1 MINVAISF
9 FIYQVW
15 TYNNQKTR
23 QVAVDYYK
31 TFILSHFTAL
41 TMVCM
46 SEKLSKIDIKDLQ
59 TAEVV
64 QKVIIP
70 KLKNIDQDIKDL
82 TLEVLTRKDDAI
94 KAVEKTGEELIGRI
108 KEQVGPQGGKGEKG
122 DKGEAGVDGKPGIPG
137 KNGKDGIDGINGVD
151 GRDGVNGKDGKN
163 GSPDTPEQLASKLN
177 SLKDVIE
184 ITTVKGLRGILS
196 ELANSI
202 GGQVAPGVARFV
214 SILSNGVLSKSSA
227 SEINFGTNL
236 TVTSTPNGVRV
247 DATGGGGGG
256 SSTYTGLTDAA
267 TADLPTINTP
277 LSNALASKATPADI
291 STAISNLVDT
301 SPATLDTLNEL
312 AAALGDD
319 PNFATTVST
328 QIGLKEDSA
337 NKVTTFTGNT
347 ASNTFFPTIKAVYDW
362 AVATFASIVH
372 THTSAQ
378 ITDFNT
384 AVSANADVTANSSAR
399 HTHANLAVLDATTAS
414 YTTAEQSKLSG
425 IASGAEVNVNA
436 DWNAVSGDAAIL
448 NKPTSMTP
456 SGSAGGDLTGTYPN
470 PTLTTTGV
478 TAGSYTNSNI
488 TVDAKGRVTAVSNGS
503 TGGTI
508 TWGGI
513 TGTLSS
519 QTDLQSALDAKVV
532 ANTAITGATK
542 TKITYDAKGLVTGG
556 ADATTADIADSTNKR
571 YVTDAQLTVIGN
583 TSNTNTGDQTS
594 IAGITGTTAQFNTA
608 LTDGDFATLAG
619 TETLTNKR
627 ITKRSQTITS
637 TATLTPSWDTDDN
650 IFITAQAAAITIA
663 NPTGTPTQGQTI
675 MIRLKDNATARAITF
690 GTAYRAFG
698 SALPTTTVISKTMYI
713 GLIANT
719 TDSKVDTH
727 TASEV

>member
-1 MINVAISF
+1 MNPLERLLTVLNPNTDKIVTQNDVEEILLGITKLLESYKNKTD
-9 FIYQVW
+9 IL
-15 TYNNQKTR
+15 NQNTLDLVTEAVTTIKREVDSGLVSVEKVVDDSKESIGNFTVEAKQAQKILKTEIVKSDKKIELFKN
-23 QVAVDYYK
+23 QIATIESLLEKWQKIEVKDGYTPIKGVDY
-31 TFILSHFTAL
+31 FTDKEKNELIDVLKKESKL
-41 TMVCM
+41 TAEEVRDLLE
-46 SEKLSKIDIKDLQ
+46 SLDGEEKLDASAIQNLPEIKKI
-59 TAEVV
+59 
-64 QKVIIP
+64 
-70 KLKNIDQDIKDL
+70 
-82 TLEVLTRKDDAI
+82 
-94 KAVEKTGEELIGRI
+94 TGGGVTKMLRI
-108 KEQVGPQGGKGEKG
+108 LGL
-122 DKGEAGVDGKPGIPG
+122 DG
-137 KNGKDGIDGINGVD
+137 
-151 GRDGVNGKDGKN
+151 
-163 GSPDTPEQLASKLN
+163 
-177 SLKDVIE
+177 LKDEDAGE
-184 ITTVKGLRGILS
+184 ITFGNNLNVTKVSGGL
-196 ELANSI
+196 
-202 GGQVAPGVARFV
+202 
-214 SILSNGVLSKSSA
+214 
-227 SEINFGTNL
+227 
-236 TVTSTPNGVRV
+236 RV

-556 ADATTADIADSTNKR
+556 ADATTADIADSLNKR

-675 MIRLKDNATARAITF
+675 MIRLKDNGTARAITY
-690 GTAYRAFG
+690 GANYRAFG

>member
-31 TFILSHFTAL
+31 TFILIHFTAL

-108 KEQVGPQGGKGEKG
+108 KEQVGPQGEKGEKG

-267 TADLPTINTP
+267 TVDLPTINTP
-277 LSNALASKATPADI
+277 LQSALA
-291 STAISNLVDT
+291 
-301 SPATLDTLNEL
+301 
-312 AAALGDD
+312 
-319 PNFATTVST
+319 
-328 QIGLKEDSA
+328 LKENTA

-347 ASNTFFPTIKAVYDW
+347 ASNTFFPTVKAVYDW
-362 AVATFASIVH
+362 AVSTFASIVH
-372 THTSAQ
+372 THTSTQ

-384 AVSANADVTANSSAR
+384 AVSANTDVTANTSAR
-399 HTHANLAVLDATTAS
+399 HTHTNQAVLDAATAS
-414 YTTAEQSKLSG
+414 YTTAEQTKLSG
-425 IASGAEVNVNA
+425 IADGAEVNVNA
-436 DWNAVSGDAAIL
+436 DWNAVSGDAVIL

-675 MIRLKDNATARAITF
+675 MIRLKDNGTARAITF
-690 GTAYRAFG
+690 GANYRAFVA
-698 SALPTTTVISKTMYI
+698 ALPTTTTISKTVYI

-719 TDSKVDTH
+719 TDSKVDT
-727 TASEV
+727 TAISEV